1 MAQKNRSK
9 ELWLIPKR
17 VNLHQTVCLID
28 GIIERNYNSSTW
40 NAQKQNNLGVN
51 LKKWGATRDGKNI
64 SPQGIRTLTA
74 SIPQYLGFLYI
85 NTNTTPNTICLTE
98 VGFKLWNEHKS
109 DLVKVK
115 NLIEG
120 KDNLIK
126 ESSIVL
132 EQLEKLQ
139 ITNPIIL
146 KDCENILVFPFR
158 MTLKLLQDLEYLDRE
173 ELAYIV
179 FKIKDETE
187 FLLAKQ
193 EILNFRKL
201 SFSDREALINT
212 FKETHIGNITLVKA
226 PSAAYYES
234 LCEITGIIEKIKVKY
249 PNEGAN
255 NKKINAICIKG
266 GCRNYVSE
274 IINKKYCES
283 KIFDF
288 KDNLDLWIEYI
299 GNPDRLNPPR
309 EVIIS
314 NKSSVDT
321 LVCIKK
327 DSRIISGDL
336 IEKDSNLL
344 VPMFLNEE
352 YEIECLNINDGST
365 ISSYKFIPL
374 NNVCYFDI
382 ILDSSNVIDDF
393 SELDKNDEKNK
404 LISQILEHSNAKM
417 FSEKILNY
425 LKLLTRIDGKVRED
439 SKNLRGAY
447 YEFLFFKLLT
457 LLMNKGI
464 IDDVIWN
471 GKVGKF
477 GLPVP
482 APGGKTGTPDLI
494 FRIGEYEFVLEL
506 TAIRPKTMQ
515 FDKEGSSVPDH
526 IRLQYNKSD
535 LKVYGIFCA
544 PQIHE
549 RNTSIMK
556 ASLMEES
563 ITLKCVTD
571 KELLEILS
579 NEDREQ
585 IISKLITE

>member
-28 GIIERNYNSSTW
+28 GIIERNYNNSTW

-109 DLVKVK
+109 DLVKIK
-115 NLIEG
+115 NLIAG
-120 KDNLIK
+120 KDNIIK

-146 KDCENILVFPFR
+146 KDCENVLVFPFR

-201 SFSDREALINT
+201 SFDDREALINT
-212 FKETHIGNITLVKA
+212 FKKTHIGNITLVKA
-226 PSAAYYES
+226 PSAGYYES

-249 PNEGAN
+249 PNEGASR
-255 NKKINAICIKG
+255 KKINAICIKTEYKE
-266 GCRNYVSE
+266 YVSE
-274 IINKKYCES
+274 IINNKYCES
-283 KIFDF
+283 QIFDF
-288 KDNLDLWIEYI
+288 KNDLDLWIEYI
-299 GNPDRLNPPR
+299 GNPNRLNPPR

-314 NKSSVDT
+314 NKSTIDT

-327 DSRIISGDL
+327 DSRLISGDL
-336 IEKDSNLL
+336 IVKGSNLL

-352 YEIECLNINDGST
+352 YEIECLNVNDGSI
-365 ISSYKFIPL
+365 ISSYKFTPL
-374 NNVCYFDI
+374 NNKCHFDI
-382 ILDSSNVIDDF
+382 LLDSFNIMNDV
-393 SELDKNDEKNK
+393 SEVYGENEKNI
-404 LISQILEHSNAKM
+404 LANEILEHSNAKM
-417 FSEKILNY
+417 FSEKMLNY
-425 LKLLTRIDGKVRED
+425 LNLLTRIDGKSRDD

-447 YEFLFFKLLT
+447 YEFLFFKFLT

-471 GKVGKF
+471 GRVGKF

-506 TAIRPKTMQ
+506 TAIRPKAMQ

-535 LKVYGIFCA
+535 FNVYGIFCA

-556 ASLMEES
+556 ASLIEES
-563 ITLKCVTD
+563 IPLNCLTD
-571 KELLEILS
+571 KELLEILL

-585 IISKLITE
+585 IISKLIVG